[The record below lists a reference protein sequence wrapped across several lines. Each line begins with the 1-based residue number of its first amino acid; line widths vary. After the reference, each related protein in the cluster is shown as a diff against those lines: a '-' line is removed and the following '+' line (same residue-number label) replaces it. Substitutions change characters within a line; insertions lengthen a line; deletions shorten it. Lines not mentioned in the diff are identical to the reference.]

1 MEWAL
6 SRDGQ
11 HLGMPLVHGGSQRL
25 VVFDGAKSV
34 GMPSVDCVFEVSGSG
49 TIVIHDL
56 EFH

>member
-1 MEWAL
+1 
-6 SRDGQ
+6 
-11 HLGMPLVHGGSQRL
+11 MPLVHGGSQRL